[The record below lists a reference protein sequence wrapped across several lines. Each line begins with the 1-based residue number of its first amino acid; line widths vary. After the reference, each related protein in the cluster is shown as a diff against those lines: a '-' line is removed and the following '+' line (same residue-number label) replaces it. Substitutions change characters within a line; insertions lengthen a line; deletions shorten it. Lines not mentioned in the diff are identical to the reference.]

1 MRTRVVHCF
10 LGGVIYISHIFIVQ
24 MASIKATADG
34 AMGVETISKKRN
46 VETSKPTQQRLVEAA
61 EKEFREFG
69 YSGTN
74 SNQIA
79 SRAGFAPQTFYRHFS
94 DKLEVFFAVYE
105 TWTQKELALLEQS
118 FDVGKIADTIIAHH
132 RLYRVFR
139 RDLRRLTV
147 ENEAVAAVRA
157 ASRTRH
163 LEKFSEINP
172 AADPISR
179 PQRIAT
185 LLIIERLAD
194 AIADREFALLG
205 VSESDARSVLIN
217 TLVTLLK

>member
-1 MRTRVVHCF
+1 MS
-10 LGGVIYISHIFIVQ
+10 GVIYIPHIFIVLL
-24 MASIKATADG
+24 SPIITIADG
-34 AMGVETISKKRN
+34 VMGVETISKKRSAQDN
-46 VETSKPTQQRLVEAA
+46 KPTHQRLVEAA

-79 SRAGFAPQTFYRHFS
+79 SRAGFAPQTFYRHFG

-105 TWTQKELALLEQS
+105 IWTQKELELLEQS
-118 FDVGKIADTIIAHH
+118 ADVGKIADTIIAHH
-132 RLYRVFR
+132 RVYRVFR

-147 ENEAVAAVRA
+147 ENEAVASVRA
-157 ASRTRH
+157 ASRKRH

-172 AADPISR
+172 AADSIGR

-194 AIADREFALLG
+194 AVADREFALLG
-205 VSESDARSVLIN
+205 VSEDDARCVLIN
-217 TLVTLLK
+217 TLATLLITNTDE

>member
-1 MRTRVVHCF
+1 VT
-10 LGGVIYISHIFIVQ
+10 
-24 MASIKATADG
+24 
-34 AMGVETISKKRN
+34 GVETISKKRSVQDN
-46 VETSKPTQQRLVEAA
+46 KPTQQRLVEAA

-79 SRAGFAPQTFYRHFS
+79 SHAGFAPQTFYRHFS

-105 TWTQKELALLEQS
+105 TWTQKELELLDQ
-118 FDVGKIADTIIAHH
+118 FNDPQKIADTIIAHH
-132 RLYRVFR
+132 RVYRVFR

-157 ASRTRH
+157 ASRKRY

-172 AADPISR
+172 AADSLSR

-194 AIADREFALLG
+194 AIADREFALLD
-205 VSESDARSVLIN
+205 VSEADARSVLIN
-217 TLVTLLK
+217 ALATLLE